1 MQAYLRP
8 YRLRLALSAAL
19 AIAGAAFGLVPFYA
33 VYAVTLA
40 LMPGGTFDPDT
51 LWLWTGIAFAAI
63 LGKTLAQSL
72 AAHLSHLAAYD
83 LLLDLRMALVAKL
96 DRVPLGFFAG
106 RSTGELHRVI
116 VDDVQE
122 IEDAIAHAVPDT
134 AAAFAVPLLSAGLL
148 ASIDWRLAL
157 AAMAM
162 FPVLLALFPL
172 TLVATKPHRHAF
184 FGAMA
189 RLKGLTIQYVQGM
202 KVIRAF
208 LGAEHVHAEL
218 ERAIDDMA
226 TVGLRYAGA
235 SLTPMALLTAGLR
248 ANVLVLLPVAGL
260 LNLSGQADA
269 GTVVLFLLLGMG
281 INVPVFRIIMVAGTI
296 FWRMQTAGRAI
307 LAVLDAPELPEATA
321 LRLPERF
328 DLAFRDVRFAYDG
341 KTVLDGVSF
350 TAAQGSLTAIV
361 GASGA
366 GKSTIARLA
375 ARFWDPDGGG
385 IEIGG
390 VDLRDLQAD
399 VRVRTVGFLLQDAWL
414 FNDTIRANI
423 HAGRPDA
430 SDAEVDE
437 AARRACVSEFAVEFP
452 LGLDTPVGEGG
463 RALSGGQRQ
472 RVAIAREILKA
483 APVILLDE
491 ATAALDTENEAAVL
505 KALRELGQGRTVIAI
520 AHRLDTVRN
529 ADRILLVEDGRIAA
543 QGDHDTLL
551 TGSNSYRTLWQRYE
565 ANAGWRLP
573 PGGGGNVAVP
583 QDEPPQPAPGPAGCA
598 SAGIPLAGGAGLRL
612 LWQLA
617 GPAGQALLRRA
628 VPLLALES
636 LLFGAPVIATFLA
649 LSDIFAGMLT
659 RERIVA
665 YTLALL
671 ICFILQ
677 ALAAVFSQRILW
689 RVQTSAVADLQR
701 RLVRHLRAVPLG
713 LLLARDT
720 GEAEAAVTRHA
731 AELNFVMPPGQA
743 MRIFVAPLL
752 SLAVMLLLDW
762 RLALAAV
769 ATLPLFAVLVS
780 WMDRAHRTVWERL
793 VAARERLGGRVI
805 DYLQGIGTLRALGL
819 GAGRF
824 TALQQALEEHHK
836 TTRDTIVRLTPSI
849 VMSWSALDVG
859 FCVILLTG
867 GLLTQSGTL
876 APAILLLFLVVGL
889 VFYAP
894 IADAFEF
901 LAFRRLHAQRMQRIA
916 TLLDLPVQHEPAT
929 PLRPASLDLRFEGV
943 SFAYGDRPAL
953 KEVDLDLPAGQ
964 LHAFVGASGS
974 GKSSAL
980 ALIARFFDPDAGR
993 ISLGGV
999 DLREISETLRSKL
1012 FAIVLQDTF
1021 LFDDTVA
1028 ANLKLGRPEA
1038 SLEEMVAAARAAGCH
1053 DFVMALEKGYDTP
1066 IGEGGQRLSGGE
1078 RQRLSIARAILKDAP
1093 IVLLDEATASIDPD
1107 TEYDIRQAI
1116 EAVCRGKT
1124 VIVVSHRLQ
1133 SVKAADQII
1142 AFRSGR
1148 ALLRPDSC

>member
-1 MQAYLRP
+1 MQRFLRP
-8 YRLRLALSAAL
+8 YRLRLVLSAVL
-19 AIAGAAFGLVPFYA
+19 AIVGAACGLVPFYA
-33 VYAVTLA
+33 VYAVALTL
-40 LMPGGTFDPDT
+40 LPGGTFDPGT
-51 LWLWTGIAFAAI
+51 LWLWIGIAFAAI

-72 AAHLSHLAAYD
+72 AAHFSHLAAYD
-83 LLLDLRMALVAKL
+83 LLHDLRVALVDKL
-96 DRVPLGFFAG
+96 ARVPLGFFSG
-106 RSTGELHRVI
+106 RSTGELHRII

-122 IEDAIAHAVPDT
+122 IEDAIAHAIPDT
-134 AAAFAVPLLSAGLL
+134 AAAFAVPLLSAALL
-148 ASIDWRLAL
+148 ATIDWRLAF
-157 AAMAM
+157 AALAM
-162 FPVLLALFPL
+162 FPLLLMLFPL
-172 TLVATKPHRHAF
+172 TLAATKPHRHAF

-208 LGAEHVHAEL
+208 LNARTVHAEL
-218 ERAIDDMA
+218 EQAIDGMA
-226 TVGLRYAGA
+226 EIGLRYARA

-248 ANVLVLLPVAGL
+248 ANILILLPAAGL
-260 LNLSGQADA
+260 LHLTSEVDA

-296 FWRMQTAGRAI
+296 FWRMQTAGQAI
-307 LAVLDAPELPEATA
+307 LAVLDAPELPEPQAP
-321 LRLPERF
+321 RLPERF
-328 DLAFRDVRFAYDG
+328 DLVFRYVSFGYG
-341 KTVLDGVSF
+341 GNTVLDGVDF
-350 TAAQGSLTAIV
+350 TAPQGSLTAIV

-375 ARFWDPDGGG
+375 ARFWDPESGKV
-385 IEIGG
+385 EIGG
-390 VDLRDLQAD
+390 IDLREIATEA
-399 VRVRTVGFLLQDAWL
+399 RMRMVGFLLQEAWL

-423 HAGRPDA
+423 RAGRPGA
-430 SDAEVDE
+430 GEAEIEE
-437 AARRACVSEFAVEFP
+437 AARRARVLEFAAELP
-452 LGLDTPVGEGG
+452 LALDTPVGEGG
-463 RALSGGQRQ
+463 HALSGGQRQ

-491 ATAALDTENEAAVL
+491 ATAALDAENEAAVL
-505 KALRELGQGRTVIAI
+505 EALTELARDRTVVTI
-520 AHRLDTVRN
+520 AHRLDTIRK

-543 QGDHDTLL
+543 QGDHDSLL
-551 TGSNSYRTLWQRYE
+551 AGNESYRTLWQRYE

-573 PGGGGNVAVP
+573 PVADAPVAVP
-583 QDEPPQPAPGPAGCA
+583 SDEASCPLSVPVTAGR
-598 SAGIPLAGGAGLRL
+598 PLADAAGLKL
-612 LWQLA
+612 LWRLA

-628 VPLLALES
+628 SPLLILES

-649 LSDIFAGMLT
+649 LSDILSGTLT
-659 RERIVA
+659 PERIA
-665 YTLALL
+665 IYTLAVLA
-671 ICFILQ
+671 CFVLQ
-677 ALAAVFSQRILW
+677 TLAAILSQRILW
-689 RVQTSAVADLQR
+689 SVQTSAVASLQR
-701 RLVRHLRAVPLG
+701 RLARHLRAVPLG
-713 LLLARDT
+713 LLMSRDT
-720 GEAEAAVTRHA
+720 GEAEAAITQHA
-731 AELNFVMPPGQA
+731 GELNFVTPPGQT
-743 MRIFVAPLL
+743 MRVFVGPLL
-752 SLAVMLLLDW
+752 SFVVMLLLDW
-762 RLALAAV
+762 RLALAAI
-769 ATLPLFAVLVS
+769 ATLPLFAALVG
-780 WMDRAHRTVWERL
+780 WMDRVHRSVWERL
-793 VAARERLGGRVI
+793 VAARERLGARVI
-805 DYLQGIGTLRALGL
+805 DYLQGIATLRALGL
-819 GAGRF
+819 GGIRF
-824 TALQQALEEHHK
+824 AALQEALEQYRR
-836 TTRDTIVRLTPSI
+836 TSRDTISRLTPSI
-849 VMSWSALDVG
+849 ALSWSALDLG

-867 GLLTQSGTL
+867 GLLWQLGTL
-876 APAILLLFLVVGL
+876 ASVTLLLFLVVGL

-901 LAFRRLHAQRMQRIA
+901 LAYRRLLAQRMQRIA
-916 TLLDLPVQHEPAT
+916 ALLDLPVQHEPAI
-929 PLRPASLDLRFEGV
+929 PLQPASLDLRFDGV

-953 KEVDLDLPAGQ
+953 KEVDLDLPAGR

-1053 DFVMALEKGYDTP
+1053 EFVMAMEKGYDTP

-1142 AFRSGR
+1142 VFRGGR
-1148 ALLRPDSC
+1148 ALLRPGSR